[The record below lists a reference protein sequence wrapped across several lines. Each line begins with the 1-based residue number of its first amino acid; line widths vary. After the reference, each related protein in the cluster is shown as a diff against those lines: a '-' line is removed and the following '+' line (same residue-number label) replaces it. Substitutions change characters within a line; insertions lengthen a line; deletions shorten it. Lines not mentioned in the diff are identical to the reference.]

1 MCVDLIGFRSGRG
14 RRQTASVVRL
24 AVVLAA
30 AAALPAAAPAADFY
44 AGQTVTLIVGASDGG
59 AYAVYGRMLAK
70 HMESHIPGKPTI
82 IVQAMPGAGGTKM
95 ANYMYNAAHRDGLV
109 IGTPLAPMPITQLL
123 RPEGV
128 KYDAAKFQWL
138 GNLEGSPPVLAVWHT
153 APVQSIEEAKTRE
166 LIVASSGKGS
176 VTYQVPA
183 MINRLLG
190 TRIKIV
196 SGYKGE
202 TDIDLAIERGE
213 VHGRAS
219 FYGSMIVSKP
229 QQIKDGRLRFIAQ
242 VATHEVPALKG
253 VPNLVE
259 TAKDDETRRM
269 FEFFALQSAT
279 GRAYFTPPGVSADR
293 VAILR
298 KAFDDTTASK
308 QFDADMKTRHMLYD
322 VTPGAEVQKA
332 VVKMLATPK
341 PLVERVREAI
351 GF

>member
-1 MCVDLIGFRSGRG
+1 MKS
-14 RRQTASVVRL
+14 
-24 AVVLAA
+24 
-30 AAALPAAAPAADFY
+30 
-44 AGQTVTLIVGASDGG
+44 
-59 AYAVYGRMLAK
+59 
-70 HMESHIPGKPTI
+70 
-82 IVQAMPGAGGTKM
+82 
-95 ANYMYNAAHRDGLV
+95 
-109 IGTPLAPMPITQLL
+109 
-123 RPEGV
+123 
-128 KYDAAKFQWL
+128 DAAKFHWL

-153 APVQSIEEAKTRE
+153 APVQSIEQAKTRE